1 MGNNLLKSSIVTKR
15 SEMLIYSVLK
25 YKMNKNNY
33 CPLNYTMTLIGT
45 KWKPLILFH
54 LLEGALR
61 SGILQKHIVGI
72 SNKMFTQT
80 VRELE
85 KDGLVVRKVYP
96 VVPPKVEYLL
106 SKRGESLESILRSLD
121 QWGAND
127 LKP

>member
-1 MGNNLLKSSIVTKR
+1 
-15 SEMLIYSVLK
+15 MLIYSVLK
-25 YKMNKNNY
+25 YKMDKNNY

-61 SGILQKHIVGI
+61 SGILQKQIIGI

-85 KDGLVVRKVYP
+85 KDGLVVRTVYP
-96 VVPPKVEYLL
+96 VVPPKVEYML
-106 SKRGESLESILRSLD
+106 SERGKSLENILRSLD

-127 LKP
+127 LEP